1 MISPEFVIDV
11 GRRAVEM
18 ILLLSSPMLVCAV
31 LVGLLVSI
39 FQATTQINEQTL
51 SFVPKLA
58 VMAITLMI
66 VAPWMVS
73 VLVDFS
79 EGLIRGIP
87 AMIRHGGP

>member
-1 MISPEFVIDV
+1 MSPEMAIEL
-11 GRRAVEM
+11 GRDALTTAVM
-18 ILLLSSPMLVCAV
+18 LAAPILLSALGA
-31 LVGLLVSI
+31 GLI
-39 FQATTQINEQTL
+39 IGMFQAATQINEQTL

>member
-1 MISPEFVIDV
+1 MSPEMAIEL
-11 GRRAVEM
+11 GREALTTAVM
-18 ILLLSSPMLVCAV
+18 LAAPILISALAA
-31 LVGLLVSI
+31 GLLVGM
-39 FQATTQINEQTL
+39 FQAATQINEQTL

-58 VMAITLMI
+58 VMAITI
-66 VAPWMVS
+66 IIIAPWMVT

>member
-1 MISPEFVIDV
+1 MSPEMAIEL
-11 GRRAVEM
+11 GREALTTAVM
-18 ILLLSSPMLVCAV
+18 LAAPILISALGA
-31 LVGLLVSI
+31 GLLI
-39 FQATTQINEQTL
+39 GMFQAATQINEQTL

-58 VMAITLMI
+58 VMAITIMI

-87 AMIRHGGP
+87 AMIRQGGP